1 MDLGAKC
8 SYVEPDEVT
17 EAFVRTLPGGLP
29 DDLPRGDGA
38 GQEAATVLRFDVGE
52 VVPLVACP
60 PTVGNTKPVSEV
72 AGHPV
77 QWAELGGHGGGRIE
91 DIRAAAEVLAGHQ
104 VHPHTRFNIVPSS
117 REVFAEAAREGLV
130 LALHE
135 AGATWFPPSTGS
147 NQAINM
153 GAMASG
159 EAMIST
165 HSRNFPGRNG
175 SSEAR
180 DVSGVGDNCGG
191 IGGGGRDRRPRNE
204 GEHEVNFE
212 GRCWKFGDN
221 IPTDRLVK
229 SQYVFEPMDVMAKH
243 VLEDLDPDFPLNVQ
257 PGDIV
262 VAGKHFG
269 QSSGRA
275 IATKALKATGI
286 GCVVAET
293 FARTFYR
300 NCFEVGLPALEVRG
314 ITTLANGG
322 DPLRVD
328 LKTGVVTN
336 VTTGESLS
344 GEPADPFLVEML
356 DAGGLI
362 ALAAKRTDLFG

>member
-1 MDLGAKC
+1 
-8 SYVEPDEVT
+8 
-17 EAFVRTLPGGLP
+17 
-29 DDLPRGDGA
+29 
-38 GQEAATVLRFDVGE
+38 
-52 VVPLVACP
+52 
-60 PTVGNTKPVSEV
+60 
-72 AGHPV
+72 
-77 QWAELGGHGGGRIE
+77 
-91 DIRAAAEVLAGHQ
+91 
-104 VHPHTRFNIVPSS
+104 
-117 REVFAEAAREGLV
+117 
-130 LALHE
+130 
-135 AGATWFPPSTGS
+135 
-147 NQAINM
+147 
-153 GAMASG
+153 
-159 EAMIST
+159 
-165 HSRNFPGRNG
+165 
-175 SSEAR
+175 
-180 DVSGVGDNCGG
+180 
-191 IGGGGRDRRPRNE
+191 
-204 GEHEVNFE
+204 VNFE

-328 LKTGVVTN
+328 LTTGVVTN